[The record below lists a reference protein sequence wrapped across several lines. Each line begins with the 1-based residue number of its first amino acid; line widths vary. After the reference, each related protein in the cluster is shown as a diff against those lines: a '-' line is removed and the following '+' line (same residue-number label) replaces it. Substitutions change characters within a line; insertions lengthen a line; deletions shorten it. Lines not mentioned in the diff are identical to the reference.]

1 MATIEYIDKR
11 GNGFMKLNY
20 QFSTTFQDLD
30 LNLEELLGKYAARD
44 YHYKNL
50 VEYEILNYSICVPD
64 HLNTAIN
71 HDGYDFIAYESNRQ
85 SGYSSAPLAVTI
97 SNQPLVKAAFPTKAD
112 QLAFLKRMAEIM
124 KRQLRIK
131 EVAETTLD
139 GCQAIILEEKM
150 EVIGRQ
156 THAILISNQ
165 FLTQISV
172 TIRGNFINAE
182 ELTEMIIQSF
192 KVNSTPSPQIGFLSS
207 RMKAMQMIE
216 LEDNLCLSTPIQYMT
231 PSHTER
237 KGIEDK
243 AVECRFDCS
252 QEGVVFLGYRGVE
265 AFLFS
270 SPNHVVHQLV
280 A

>member
-1 MATIEYIDKR
+1 
-11 GNGFMKLNY
+11 MKLNY

-71 HDGYDFIAYESNRQ
+71 HDGYDFIAYESNGQ

-243 AVECRFDCS
+243 ALECRFDCS
-252 QEGVVFLGYRGVE
+252 QKDVVFLGYREVE